1 MYKDFFMSVELTLL
15 EQLAPDNHGAWLDFQ
30 AELIQY
36 RIDRGITQS
45 EVARRLGTT
54 QPAVAQIE
62 SSTKVPSMN
71 SVLLYSLAI
80 GAKISFS
87 VSEPETFDALHKDL
101 RA

>member
-1 MYKDFFMSVELTLL
+1 MYKNFLMSKLSPI
-15 EQLAPDNHGAWLDFQ
+15 EQLASDNHGAWLDFQ

-36 RIDRGITQS
+36 RIDRGITQA

-54 QPAVAQIE
+54 QPAVSQIE

-71 SVLLYSLAI
+71 SILLYSLAI

-87 VSEPETFDALHKDL
+87 VSEPEGHEFVSRELAS
-101 RA
+101 

>member
-1 MYKDFFMSVELTLL
+1 VYKDFLMSVELSPL
-15 EQLAPDNHGAWLDFQ
+15 EQLASDNHGAWLDFQ

-36 RIDRGITQS
+36 RIERGITQS

-54 QPAVAQIE
+54 QPAVSQIE

-87 VSEPETFDALHKDL
+87 VSEPEGFESLHKHL
-101 RA
+101 